1 MPAYND
7 VAAVIDGLVA
17 LIKEAVA
24 KMEYFINGF
33 KKVIVYKAQE
43 GDVEE
48 G

>member
-17 LIKEAVA
+17 LIKEAVEA
-24 KMEYFINGF
+24 LQSFIDGF
-33 KKVIVYKAQE
+33 KKVIVYGEQE
-43 GDVEE
+43 AE